1 MELAHRLVRFI
12 KEIDYFGYIDSLG
25 IDETDEDVIADY
37 QEMLKNPLLIK
48 SAIDVLEEMM
58 ENGTLDE
65 SDVEER
71 EQCLILTEELKQL
84 YSDTLRMNANR
95 VMERNE
101 R

>member
-1 MELAHRLVRFI
+1 M
-12 KEIDYFGYIDSLG
+12 DSLG

-37 QEMLKNPLLIK
+37 REMLRNPLLIR
-48 SAIDVLEEMM
+48 SAINVLEEMM

-71 EQCLILTEELKQL
+71 EQCMILVEDLDQL
-84 YSDTLRMNANR
+84 YNETIKTNNR
-95 VMERNE
+95 KQMERIE

>member
-1 MELAHRLVRFI
+1 MDLAHRLVQFI
-12 KEIDYFGYIDSLG
+12 KNIDYFGYMDNLG

-37 QEMLKNPLLIK
+37 REMLKNPLLIR
-48 SAIDVLEEMM
+48 SAINVLEEMM

-71 EQCLILTEELKQL
+71 EQCMILVEDLDQL
-84 YSDTLRMNANR
+84 YNETINTYNR
-95 VMERNE
+95 KQVERIE